1 MNYLNLIVKGFLIG
15 LANIIPGVS
24 GGTFALILGIYE
36 RLIRALHNIGAKTVQ
51 RLLAVVML
59 KKAAISN
66 AVLELRRID
75 FGFLALLGIGAAIAV
90 VATSKLII
98 YLLNEQHDPTY
109 GFFSGLILAS
119 IAIPA
124 KLLKGFGWKELI
136 ALIAA
141 VTLTIA
147 LSMSIGEKSLEKQKH
162 KQSLEVKE
170 SSELVSNEAVVVNRR
185 SVGKLAY
192 LFLSGVF
199 ATSAMILPG
208 ISGAFVLLLFGSYF
222 DILSA
227 ITNRDLFVLLI
238 FAAGCGIGL
247 LTFTRLLN
255 YVFEHFYD
263 LTISFLIGLMV
274 GSLYGLWPFRNYE
287 IVGSER
293 IDLAHIIPKVNVNL
307 LITSAAFLVG
317 VFFILLFSRF
327 EKRKQHNADR
337 AHETFPVEEG

>member
-51 RLLAVVML
+51 RLLAAVTL
-59 KKAAISN
+59 KKTAISD

-90 VATSKLII
+90 VATSKLMI

-119 IAIPA
+119 IIIPA
-124 KLLKGFGWKELI
+124 KLLKGFGWKELM

-141 VTLTIA
+141 AMLTIG
-147 LSMSIGEKSLEKQKH
+147 LSMSVGVKNLDKQKH
-162 KQSLEVKE
+162 KESLEVKE
-170 SSELVSNEAVVVNRR
+170 SSEPVPNEEVVVSRFL
-185 SVGKLAY
+185 VGKLAY
-192 LFLSGVF
+192 LFLCGAF

-222 DILSA
+222 DILTA
-227 ITNRDLFVLLI
+227 INNRDLLVLLI

-247 LTFTRLLN
+247 LAFTRLLN

-287 IVGSER
+287 IGGGER
-293 IDLAHIIPKVNVNL
+293 IDLAHIIPQVNVNL
-307 LITSAAFLVG
+307 LITGTAFLVG
-317 VFFILLFSRF
+317 VFFILLLSRM
-327 EKRKQHNADR
+327 EKRKPHKTDLAQ
-337 AHETFPVEEG
+337 ESFPV

>member
-51 RLLAVVML
+51 RLLAAVTL
-59 KKAAISN
+59 KKTAISD

-90 VATSKLII
+90 VATSKLMI

-119 IAIPA
+119 IIIPA
-124 KLLKGFGWKELI
+124 KLLKGFGWKELM

-141 VTLTIA
+141 AMLTIG
-147 LSMSIGEKSLEKQKH
+147 LSMSVGAKNLDKQKH
-162 KQSLEVKE
+162 KE
-170 SSELVSNEAVVVNRR
+170 SNEEVVVSRFL
-185 SVGKLAY
+185 VGKLAY
-192 LFLSGVF
+192 LFLCGAF

-222 DILSA
+222 DILTA
-227 ITNRDLFVLLI
+227 INNRDLLVLLI

-247 LTFTRLLN
+247 LAFTRLLN

-287 IVGSER
+287 IGGGER
-293 IDLAHIIPKVNVNL
+293 IDLAHIIPQVNVNL
-307 LITSAAFLVG
+307 LITGTAFLVG
-317 VFFILLFSRF
+317 VFFILLLSRMSRM
-327 EKRKQHNADR
+327 EKRKPHKTDLAQ
-337 AHETFPVEEG
+337 ESFPV

>member
-51 RLLAVVML
+51 RLLAAVTL
-59 KKAAISN
+59 KKTAISD
-66 AVLELRRID
+66 AVFELRRID

-90 VATSKLII
+90 VATSKLMI

-119 IAIPA
+119 IIIPA
-124 KLLKGFGWKELI
+124 KLLKGFGWKELM

-141 VTLTIA
+141 AMLTIG
-147 LSMSIGEKSLEKQKH
+147 LSMSVGVKNLDKQKH
-162 KQSLEVKE
+162 KESLEVKE
-170 SSELVSNEAVVVNRR
+170 SSEPVPNEEVVVSRF

-192 LFLSGVF
+192 LFLCGAF

-222 DILSA
+222 DILTA
-227 ITNRDLFVLLI
+227 INNRDLLVLLI

-247 LTFTRLLN
+247 LAFTRLLN

-287 IVGSER
+287 IGGGER

-307 LITSAAFLVG
+307 LITGTAFLVG
-317 VFFILLFSRF
+317 VFFILLLSRM
-327 EKRKQHNADR
+327 EKRKPHKTDLAQ
-337 AHETFPVEEG
+337 ESFPV

>member
-51 RLLAVVML
+51 RLLAAVTL
-59 KKAAISN
+59 KKTAISD

-90 VATSKLII
+90 VATSKLMI

-119 IAIPA
+119 IIIPA
-124 KLLKGFGWKELI
+124 KLLKGFGWKELM

-141 VTLTIA
+141 AMLTIG
-147 LSMSIGEKSLEKQKH
+147 LSMSVGVKNLDKQKH
-162 KQSLEVKE
+162 KESLEVKE
-170 SSELVSNEAVVVNRR
+170 SSEPVPNEEVVVSRFL
-185 SVGKLAY
+185 VGKLAY
-192 LFLSGVF
+192 LFLCGAF

-222 DILSA
+222 DILTA
-227 ITNRDLFVLLI
+227 INNRDLFVLLI

-247 LTFTRLLN
+247 LAFTRLLN

-287 IVGSER
+287 IGGGER

-307 LITSAAFLVG
+307 LITGTAFLVG
-317 VFFILLFSRF
+317 VFFILLLSRM
-327 EKRKQHNADR
+327 EKRKPHKADL
-337 AHETFPVEEG
+337 AQESFPV

>member
-51 RLLAVVML
+51 RLLAAVTL
-59 KKAAISN
+59 KKTAISD

-90 VATSKLII
+90 VATSKLMI

-119 IAIPA
+119 IIIPA
-124 KLLKGFGWKELI
+124 KLLKGFGWKELM

-141 VTLTIA
+141 AMLTIG
-147 LSMSIGEKSLEKQKH
+147 LSMSVGAKNLDKQKH
-162 KQSLEVKE
+162 KE
-170 SSELVSNEAVVVNRR
+170 SNEEVVVSRFL
-185 SVGKLAY
+185 VGKLAY
-192 LFLSGVF
+192 LFLCGAF

-222 DILSA
+222 DILTA
-227 ITNRDLFVLLI
+227 INNRDLLVLLI

-247 LTFTRLLN
+247 LAFTRLLN

-287 IVGSER
+287 IGGGER
-293 IDLAHIIPKVNVNL
+293 IDLAHIIPQVNVNL
-307 LITSAAFLVG
+307 LITGTAFLVG
-317 VFFILLFSRF
+317 VFFILLLSRM
-327 EKRKQHNADR
+327 EKRKPHKTDLAQ
-337 AHETFPVEEG
+337 ESFPV

>member
-1 MNYLNLIVKGFLIG
+1 MIG

-36 RLIRALHNIGAKTVQ
+36 RLIRALHNIGVTTVR
-51 RLLAVVML
+51 RLLAAVTL
-59 KKAAISN
+59 KRAAVSD
-66 AVLELRRID
+66 AMLELRRID

-90 VATSKLII
+90 VCTSKLMI

-124 KLLKGFGWKELI
+124 KLVKGFGWKELL

-141 VTLTIA
+141 VTLTIGF
-147 LSMSIGEKSLEKQKH
+147 SMSAGEKHLEKKKQ
-162 KQSLEVKE
+162 KQSLEATE
-170 SSELVSNEAVVVNRR
+170 SSEPASTKATAIGRF
-185 SVGKLAY
+185 SVGKLIH
-192 LFLSGVF
+192 LFLSGAF

-222 DILSA
+222 DILTA
-227 ITNRDLFVLLI
+227 ITNRDILVLLI

-247 LTFTRLLN
+247 LTFTRLLDF
-255 YVFEHFYD
+255 VFEHFYD

-287 IVGSER
+287 IIGGER
-293 IDLAHIIPKVNVNL
+293 IDLAHIAPEVNANL
-307 LITSAAFLVG
+307 FITGAAFLVG
-317 VFFILLFSRF
+317 VLLILLFFRF
-327 EKRKQHNADR
+327 ERR
-337 AHETFPVEEG
+337 VSV

>member
-1 MNYLNLIVKGFLIG
+1 MNYVILIVKGFLIG

-36 RLIRALHNIGAKTVQ
+36 RLIRALHNIGVKTAQ
-51 RLLAVVML
+51 RLLAAVTL
-59 KKAAISN
+59 KKTAISN

-75 FGFLALLGIGAAIAV
+75 FGFLVLLGIGAVIAV
-90 VATSKLII
+90 VATSKLMI

-124 KLLKGFGWKELI
+124 KLLKGFGWKELL

-141 VTLTIA
+141 ATLTIG
-147 LSMSIGEKSLEKQKH
+147 LSMSMGEKNLEKQQQ
-162 KQSLEVKE
+162 KQSLEAKE
-170 SSELVSNEAVVVNRR
+170 SSEVASNDAVVISRF
-185 SVGKLAY
+185 SVGKLAH
-192 LFLSGVF
+192 LFLSGAF

-222 DILSA
+222 DILTA
-227 ITNRDLFVLLI
+227 INNRDLFVLLI

-247 LTFTRLLN
+247 LAFTRLLN
-255 YVFEHFYD
+255 YVFEHFYS

-274 GSLYGLWPFRNYE
+274 GSLYGLWPFRKYE
-287 IVGSER
+287 IIDGER
-293 IDLAHIIPKVNVNL
+293 VDLAHIVPEVNVNL
-307 LITSAAFLVG
+307 MVTGVAFLIG
-317 VFFILLFSRF
+317 AGIILTFSRF
-327 EKRKQHNADR
+327 ERN
-337 AHETFPVEEG
+337 

>member
-1 MNYLNLIVKGFLIG
+1 MNYLILIVKGFLIG

-36 RLIRALHNIGAKTVQ
+36 RLIRALHNIGAKTAQ
-51 RLLAVVML
+51 RLLAAVTL
-59 KKAAISN
+59 RKTAISG
-66 AVLELRRID
+66 AMSELRRID
-75 FGFLALLGIGAAIAV
+75 FGFLALLGLGAAIAV
-90 VATSKLII
+90 VGTSKLMV

-124 KLLKGFGWKELI
+124 KLLKGFGWKELM

-141 VTLTIA
+141 TILTIG
-147 LSMSIGEKSLEKQKH
+147 LSMSVGEKNLEKQKH
-162 KQSLEVKE
+162 KQSLEAVE
-170 SSELVSNEAVVVNRR
+170 SSEPAPHEEAVVGRF
-185 SVGKLAY
+185 SVGKLVH
-192 LFLSGVF
+192 LFLSGAF

-222 DILSA
+222 DILTA

-255 YVFEHFYD
+255 YVFERFYD

-274 GSLYGLWPFRNYE
+274 GSLYGLWPFRNHE
-287 IVGSER
+287 IIGGER
-293 IDLAHIIPKVNVNL
+293 VDLAHIVPEVNANL
-307 LITSAAFLVG
+307 MVTGVAFLIG
-317 VFFILLFSRF
+317 AGIILIFSRF
-327 EKRKQHNADR
+327 AKKLPKTDVSQGSFLA
-337 AHETFPVEEG
+337 

>member
-1 MNYLNLIVKGFLIG
+1 MSYLILIVKGFLIG

-36 RLIRALHNIGAKTVQ
+36 RLIKALHNIGATTAR
-51 RLLAVVML
+51 RLLAAVTL
-59 KKAAISN
+59 KKTTVSD
-66 AVLELRRID
+66 AVFELRRID

-90 VATSKLII
+90 VGTSKLMI

-124 KLLKGFGWKELI
+124 KLLKGFGWKELL

-141 VTLTIA
+141 ATLTIG
-147 LSMSIGEKSLEKQKH
+147 LSMSVGEKNLEKQKH
-162 KQSLEVKE
+162 KQSLQAKGP
-170 SSELVSNEAVVVNRR
+170 SEAVPNEARVISRF
-185 SVGKLAY
+185 SVGKLVH
-192 LFLSGVF
+192 LFLSGAF

-222 DILSA
+222 DILTA
-227 ITNRDLFVLLI
+227 ITNRDLLVLLI

-247 LTFTRLLN
+247 LTFTRLLT

-263 LTISFLIGLMV
+263 LTISFLIGLMI

-287 IVGSER
+287 IVGGER
-293 IDLAHIIPKVNVNL
+293 IDLAHIAPELTVNL
-307 LITSAAFLVG
+307 LITGAAFLVG
-317 VFFILLFSRF
+317 VFLILLFSRF
-327 EKRKQHNADR
+327 EKRKLHKADL
-337 AHETFPVEEG
+337 AQGSFPV

>member
-1 MNYLNLIVKGFLIG
+1 MSYLILIVKGFLIG

-36 RLIRALHNIGAKTVQ
+36 RLIRALHNIGAKTVR
-51 RLLAVVML
+51 RLSAAVTL
-59 KKAAISN
+59 KRT
-66 AVLELRRID
+66 AVSDAMLELRRID
-75 FGFLALLGIGAAIAV
+75 FGFLVLLGIGAAIAIV
-90 VATSKLII
+90 GTSKLMI

-124 KLLKGFGWKELI
+124 KLLKGFGWKELL

-141 VTLTIA
+141 ATITIG
-147 LSMSIGEKSLEKQKH
+147 LSMSTGEKNLEKQKH
-162 KQSLEVKE
+162 KQSLKAIV
-170 SSELVSNEAVVVNRR
+170 SSEADPNEAGVISRF
-185 SVGKLAY
+185 SVGKLAH
-192 LFLSGVF
+192 LFLSGAF

-222 DILSA
+222 DILTA
-227 ITNRDLFVLLI
+227 ITNRDLFPLLI
-238 FAAGCGIGL
+238 FAVGCGIGL

-255 YVFEHFYD
+255 FVFEHFYD

-287 IVGSER
+287 IVGGER
-293 IDLAHIIPKVNVNL
+293 IDLAHIAPEVNMNL
-307 LITSAAFLVG
+307 LITGVVFLVG
-317 VFFILLFSRF
+317 VFLILLFSRF
-327 EKRKQHNADR
+327 ERR
-337 AHETFPVEEG
+337 VSV

>member
-1 MNYLNLIVKGFLIG
+1 MSYLSLIVKGFLIG

-51 RLLAVVML
+51 RLLAAVTL
-59 KKAAISN
+59 KKT
-66 AVLELRRID
+66 AVSDAMLELRRID
-75 FGFLALLGIGAAIAV
+75 FGFLALLGIGAAIAIV
-90 VATSKLII
+90 GTSQLMI
-98 YLLNEQHDPTY
+98 YLLNEQHDLTY

-124 KLLKGFGWKELI
+124 KLLKGFGWKELL
-136 ALIAA
+136 ALIVAA
-141 VTLTIA
+141 MLTIG
-147 LSMSIGEKSLEKQKH
+147 LSMSMGEKNIEKQKH
-162 KQSLEVKE
+162 KQSLEAIA
-170 SSELVSNEAVVVNRR
+170 SSEPAPNEATAISRF
-185 SVGKLAY
+185 SVGKLAH
-192 LFLSGVF
+192 LFLSGAF

-222 DILSA
+222 DILAA
-227 ITNRDLFVLLI
+227 INTQDWSVLLI

-287 IVGSER
+287 IVGGER
-293 IDLAHIIPKVNVNL
+293 IDLAHIIPEVNVNL
-307 LITSAAFLVG
+307 LITGAAFLVG

-327 EKRKQHNADR
+327 EKSKCLVASD
-337 AHETFPVEEG
+337 

>member
-51 RLLAVVML
+51 RLLAAVTL
-59 KKAAISN
+59 KKTAISD

-90 VATSKLII
+90 VATSKLMI

-124 KLLKGFGWKELI
+124 KLLKGFGWKELM

-141 VTLTIA
+141 AMLTIG
-147 LSMSIGEKSLEKQKH
+147 LSMSVGAKNLDKQKH
-162 KQSLEVKE
+162 KE
-170 SSELVSNEAVVVNRR
+170 SNEEVVVSRFL
-185 SVGKLAY
+185 VGKLAY
-192 LFLSGVF
+192 LFLCGAF

-222 DILSA
+222 DILTA
-227 ITNRDLFVLLI
+227 INNRDLFVLLI

-247 LTFTRLLN
+247 LAFTRLLN

-287 IVGSER
+287 IGGGER
-293 IDLAHIIPKVNVNL
+293 IDLAHIIPQVNVNL
-307 LITSAAFLVG
+307 LITGTAFLVG
-317 VFFILLFSRF
+317 VFFILLLSRM
-327 EKRKQHNADR
+327 EKRKPHKTDLAQ
-337 AHETFPVEEG
+337 ESFPV

>member
-51 RLLAVVML
+51 RLLVAVTL
-59 KKAAISN
+59 KKT
-66 AVLELRRID
+66 AVSDAMFELRRID

-90 VATSKLII
+90 VGTSELMI

-124 KLLKGFGWKELI
+124 KLLKGFGWKELL

-141 VTLTIA
+141 ATLTIG
-147 LSMSIGEKSLEKQKH
+147 LSMSMAEKNLEKQQH
-162 KQSLEVKE
+162 KQSLEAKE
-170 SSELVSNEAVVVNRR
+170 SSEAAPNEAVVISRF
-185 SVGKLAY
+185 SAGKLAH
-192 LFLSGVF
+192 LFLSGAF

-222 DILSA
+222 DILTA

-287 IVGSER
+287 IVGGER
-293 IDLAHIIPKVNVNL
+293 IDLAHIVPEANVNL
-307 LITSAAFLVG
+307 LITGAAFLVG
-317 VFFILLFSRF
+317 VCLILLFSRF
-327 EKRKQHNADR
+327 EKR
-337 AHETFPVEEG
+337 VSV

>member
-1 MNYLNLIVKGFLIG
+1 MSYLNLIVKGFFIG

-51 RLLAVVML
+51 KLLSAATL
-59 KKAAISN
+59 KKTAISD

-75 FGFLALLGIGAAIAV
+75 FGFLILLGVGAVIAV
-90 VATSKLII
+90 VASSKLMV

-124 KLLKGFGWKELI
+124 RLLKGFGWKELI

-141 VTLTIA
+141 ASLTIG
-147 LSMSIGEKSLEKQKH
+147 LSMNVGEKNLEKQKY
-162 KQSLEVKE
+162 KESLEAKE
-170 SSELVSNEAVVVNRR
+170 SSEHIPSDEAVINRL

-192 LFLSGVF
+192 LFLCGAF

-222 DILSA
+222 DILTA
-227 ITNRDLFVLLI
+227 INNRDLIVLLI

-247 LTFTRLLN
+247 LAFTRLLN
-255 YVFEHFYD
+255 YVFDRFYD
-263 LTISFLIGLMV
+263 ITISFLIGLMV

-287 IVGSER
+287 IVGGER
-293 IDLAHIIPKVNVNL
+293 IDLAHIIPNVNTNL
-307 LITSAAFLVG
+307 LITSTAFLVG
-317 VFFILLFSRF
+317 ILLILLFSRF
-327 EKRKQHNADR
+327 EKRRQSKTDLAQ
-337 AHETFPVEEG
+337 EIFPT